1 MTMKTMKDK
10 VLISVIGILIVIMG
24 VFWFQKRAAEKE
36 RFQAQQEIRKQTIA
50 QDSLVKLSDGY
61 LIYLK

>member
-1 MTMKTMKDK
+1 MKTMKDK
-10 VLISVIGILIVIMG
+10 ILISVIGILIVIMG

-36 RFQAQQEIRKQTIA
+36 RFQAQQELRKKTIA

-61 LIYLK
+61 SIYLK